1 SGKALM
7 PALTVEEALKRV
19 LAGVEPTNVESVP
32 VEAAHTRTLAEPLAA
47 LLTQPPFSASAM
59 DGFAVRTSDVI
70 ELPATLTVIGVGA
83 AGHPFLGSVGA
94 GQSVRIFTGAPLPPG
109 ADAVVIQEN
118 TRSTGASVVVMEGT
132 PEAEH
137 VRPRG
142 FDFCEGEVLLAP
154 GRRLG
159 AREVSL

>member
-1 SGKALM
+1 
-7 PALTVEEALKRV
+7 
-19 LAGVEPTNVESVP
+19 
-32 VEAAHTRTLAEPLAA
+32 LAEPLAA
-47 LLTQPPFSASAM
+47 LLTQPPFTASAM

-70 ELPATLTVIGVGA
+70 KPPATLTVIGVAA

-118 TRSTGASVVVMEGT
+118 TRSTGASVVVDGT

-142 FDFCEGEVLLAP
+142 FDFREGEVLLAR

-159 AREVSL
+159 AREVSLAAAMGHARLGVRRKPRVAVLATGDELVA